1 MFDRSERASAGLH
14 GLMLTP
20 AIEGQLAEFEA
31 GLPGMPD
38 QLPFEF
44 DLDEDE
50 PRERYEGPMRFVTS
64 VSQLKMF
71 SPSAKGCPRKWAM
84 HYLAGFPRE
93 KTQALIDGIRL
104 HKSIKER
111 WGILGDARADG
122 EWSVKWQQDA
132 KIKDLALA
140 LMRRV
145 PDPARWIS
153 EPTYFLEVPHLDT
166 AIFIK
171 PDLMRPLE
179 RCDGFKD
186 WKSTSAR
193 HKRSPW
199 VLQDPSWWPLGKLPE
214 AANGDTYFS
223 LKNDIQFRVYSHGL
237 MKLTGQDDIKGE
249 WLYGSKKFKSPE
261 QPTTWSC
268 VATAQEAETR
278 DWCEAYVWPLIATM
292 NALRTWWDEKRLDSA
307 LLVPHNAFSCSHQGK
322 FCDLLGHCNFWKS
335 PVGLEK
341 LHLPVQPA

>member
-1 MFDRSERASAGLH
+1 MSDVL
-14 GLMLTP
+14 
-20 AIEGQLAEFEA
+20 
-31 GLPGMPD
+31 PD

-50 PRERYEGPMRFVTS
+50 PRERYAGPMRFVTS
-64 VSQLKMF
+64 VSQIKMF

-111 WGILGDARADG
+111 WGVDDAQADAD
-122 EWSVKWQQDA
+122 WSTKWGQA
-132 KIKDLALA
+132 PKIRDLALA

-145 PDPARWIS
+145 PDPKRWIS

-171 PDLMRPLE
+171 PDLMRPFE
-179 RCDGFKD
+179 RVDGFKD
-186 WKSTSAR
+186 WKSTAAA
-193 HKRSPW
+193 HKRSSW
-199 VLQDPSWWPLGKLPE
+199 VLQDPAWWPMGQMPE
-214 AANGDTYFS
+214 PANGDTYFS
-223 LKNDIQFRVYSHGL
+223 LQNDIQHRVYSHGL
-237 MKLTGQDDIKGE
+237 MQIFGQTEIEGE

-268 VATAQEAETR
+268 TATARAAECK
-278 DWCEAYVWPLIATM
+278 DWCETYVWPIISTM
-292 NALRTWWDEKRLDSA
+292 NVLRMWWAEKRIDSP
-307 LLVPHNAFSCSHQGK
+307 LLVPHHPFSCEHKGK

-335 PVGLEK
+335 PIELDK
-341 LHLPVQPA
+341 LRLPVIPN

>member
-1 MFDRSERASAGLH
+1 MTDVL
-14 GLMLTP
+14 
-20 AIEGQLAEFEA
+20 
-31 GLPGMPD
+31 PD

-50 PRERYEGPMRFVTS
+50 PREPYTGPMRFVTS

-93 KTQALIDGIRL
+93 KTQALEDGIRL

-111 WGILGDARADG
+111 WNTQLEAPGPDPIWNQVWEDAA
-122 EWSVKWQQDA
+122 WCSKWQQDP

-145 PDPARWIS
+145 QDPKRWIS

-171 PDLMRPLE
+171 PDLMRPFE

-186 WKSTSAR
+186 WKSTSAV

-199 VLQDPSWWPLGKLPE
+199 VLQDPKWWPLGKLPD

-223 LKNDIQFRVYSHGL
+223 LQNDIQLNVYSHGL
-237 MKLTGQDDIKGE
+237 MTLFGQSEIEGE
-249 WLYGSKKFKSPE
+249 WVYGSKKFKSPE
-261 QPTTWSC
+261 TPTTWSLT
-268 VATAQEAETR
+268 ATARAAECK
-278 DWCEAYVWPLIATM
+278 DWCEAYIWPIISTM
-292 NALRTWWDEKRLDSA
+292 NALRTWWAEKQIDSP
-307 LLVPHNAFSCSHQGK
+307 LLVPHNAFACEHKGK
-322 FCDLLGHCNFWKS
+322 FCDLLGHCNFWSS
-335 PVGLEK
+335 PIPLDRLG
-341 LHLPVQPA
+341 LPVIPN